1 VTRTESERLSDIAE
15 AIAAIHEHLLDAHG
29 AGSVLLDAL
38 LYRFVVIGEAV
49 KHLSPETLAAAPD
62 VQWAAVARL
71 RDLIAHEYFR
81 IEMDLI
87 LKIVADDLPALETA
101 VARLREQ
108 P

>member
-1 VTRTESERLSDIAE
+1 MTRTESERLADIAE
-15 AIAAIHEHLLDAHG
+15 AIAAMHEHLDGEEAE
-29 AGSVLLDAL
+29 SVLRDAL

-49 KHLSPETLAAAPD
+49 KHLSPETLSAAPE

-81 IEMDLI
+81 IDMDVI
-87 LKIVADDLPALETA
+87 LRIVEEDLPALEAA
-101 VARLREQ
+101 VSRLREE